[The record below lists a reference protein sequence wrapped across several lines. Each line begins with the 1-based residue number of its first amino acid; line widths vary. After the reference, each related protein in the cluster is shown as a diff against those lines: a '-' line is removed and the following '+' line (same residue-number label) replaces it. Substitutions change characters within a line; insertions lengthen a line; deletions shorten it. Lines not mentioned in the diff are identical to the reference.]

1 MSRQHNQI
9 DSEVKKTNAEG
20 IWQAGAFRFS
30 YWIPVVKESHSIS
43 PHRFM
48 TVPVAVAMHLR
59 CLKSTSHSS
68 LRLTRINDRPDVVGH
83 LLRQGA
89 SIVLLEM
96 SPIVE
101 ISDRLSV
108 TGSGPMVRE
117 PNIGRFRKTRLF
129 VLTLAAGNPLT
140 SGLPSARI

>member
-1 MSRQHNQI
+1 MTRQHDQI

-30 YWIPVVKESHSIS
+30 YWIAVVKESHSIS
-43 PHRFM
+43 PHRFI
-48 TVPVAVAMHLR
+48 TVPVAAAMHLR
-59 CLKSTSHSS
+59 LPPSS
-68 LRLTRINDRPDVVGH
+68 LRLTRMINDRPDVVGH

-101 ISDRLSV
+101 ISDS
-108 TGSGPMVRE
+108 
-117 PNIGRFRKTRLF
+117 
-129 VLTLAAGNPLT
+129 
-140 SGLPSARI
+140 

>member
-1 MSRQHNQI
+1 MTKSIAKSKR
-9 DSEVKKTNAEG
+9 TNAER
-20 IWQAGAFRFS
+20 IRQAGSFRFS

-43 PHRFM
+43 PHCFM
-48 TVPVAVAMHLR
+48 TVPVAAAMHLR
-59 CLKSTSHSS
+59 CHKSTSHSS
-68 LRLTRINDRPDVVGH
+68 SRLTRINDRPDVVGH
-83 LLRQGA
+83 LLRQCA

-101 ISDRLSV
+101 ISDSCAMPGR
-108 TGSGPMVRE
+108 GPMVPD
-117 PNIGRFRKTRLF
+117 PNIGRYRQARLF